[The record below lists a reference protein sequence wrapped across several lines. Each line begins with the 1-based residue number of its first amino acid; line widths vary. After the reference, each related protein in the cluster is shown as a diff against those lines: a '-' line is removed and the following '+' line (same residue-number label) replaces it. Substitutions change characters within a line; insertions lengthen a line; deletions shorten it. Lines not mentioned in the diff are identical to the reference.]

1 MRTTVRTVLVGA
13 LLGAAA
19 LAATPT
25 ASAAGGAAYP
35 APSKQEHLYT
45 IPVGGIADVGD
56 LTKVSLL
63 GYDFAGLLGH

>member
-13 LLGAAA
+13 LLAAAA
-19 LAATPT
+19 LAGTP
-25 ASAAGGAAYP
+25 AAWAAGDTAYP

-45 IPVGGIADVGD
+45 IPVGGIADLGD
-56 LTKVSLL
+56 LTKVGLL